1 MLLASNI
8 ENTLARPSHIG
19 YTRHMKV
26 IEKRINNRTGEHV
39 EVSWGNVITSDFSV
53 IGSVMNII
61 EHKREQESRRE
72 AEDHNP
78 ALDRFTTVAIHI
90 EL

>member
-1 MLLASNI
+1 
-8 ENTLARPSHIG
+8 
-19 YTRHMKV
+19 MKV

-53 IGSVMNII
+53 VQSVMNII
-61 EHKREQESRRE
+61 EMKREQESRRE
-72 AEDHNP
+72 VEDHNP
-78 ALDRFTTVAIHI
+78 VLDRFTTIAIHI

>member
-1 MLLASNI
+1 MGIGVPWYAS
-8 ENTLARPSHIG
+8 
-19 YTRHMKV
+19 YMKV

-39 EVSWGNVITSDFSV
+39 EISWGNVITSDFSV

-61 EHKREQESRRE
+61 EGHREQEARK
-72 AEDHNP
+72 AEDNHNP
-78 ALDRFTTVAIHI
+78 VLDRFTTIAISI